1 MKQFFKTISFS
12 QRCNTNMVR
21 VLALGG
27 KINIFSLQLMSTKT
41 IPQHVL
47 ENGDEKIQKENIG
60 NQKIKRHDKYHDRV
74 AMFIF
79 SWSAKYSLCRA
90 Y

>member
-1 MKQFFKTISFS
+1 
-12 QRCNTNMVR
+12 MVR

-47 ENGDEKIQKENIG
+47 ENGDEKI
-60 NQKIKRHDKYHDRV
+60 
-74 AMFIF
+74 
-79 SWSAKYSLCRA
+79 
-90 Y
+90 